1 MNLRLEGSLLPNW
14 NLKSF
19 DNLYASLAES
29 AYRDRPT
36 NFVFDQL
43 NRDQKNR
50 LKKNKSVLLDFST
63 DGKDSEDKVTH
74 GGGTDLPNGGKVYL
88 QPDNKKLLENE
99 ETGYHAYYVTDTETI
114 NANTHQTYFSI
125 RGSDG
130 FGIDFSNILDAN
142 LKEFNSKDWINND
155 AAFALTNA
163 IVPQAQYATKGMKE
177 KIAELEEKAAPDA
190 KMDVTAHSLGTMVS
204 VQGLA
209 GLDDSELNH
218 IGKAVLFDGPDTT
231 LSLIK
236 AGYSL
241 EKLKLLDEKIVY
253 YVNPFDPVSML
264 NRDRPWEQQLGQVN
278 VVVPIKYTSMTDKY
292 SSHDFGAYQI
302 DSYGNILTASESYH
316 PELLVAGQR
325 LAKLNKEKIDKLRT
339 YIPAKTINRIV
350 TMSPEEFNKFASL
363 LQKGSKDFLHNYN
376 DFFDGLSGLGIDG
389 DAIVM
394 IASNLPDLAW
404 LYYDYQ
410 NQYDKIIKD
419 AQKAS
424 LEWDRKNLDLKN
436 PNNLHNRIKS
446 AGSYAERILL
456 RTELLYAA
464 VQLADAEIEQKVSE
478 TEKMITTAEGSVKV
492 SVELS
497 RNTISALGWALSAS
511 ERESLMTDLTFEHLW
526 DSGIAETDK
535 SNLKNYKEKMSGF
548 SKSMIQCAQKLVEV
562 DAEGAAD
569 IFGSLT

>member
-1 MNLRLEGSLLPNW
+1 LPNW

>member
-1 MNLRLEGSLLPNW
+1 MANW

-19 DNLYASLAES
+19 DDIYSSIAES
-29 AYRDRPT
+29 AYKDRP
-36 NFVFDQL
+36 NSFPKLF
-43 NRDQKNR
+43 N
-50 LKKNKSVLLDFST
+50 KNKSTEIDYSKSK
-63 DGKDSEDKVTH
+63 KDNEGQITK

-88 QPDNKKLLENE
+88 QPDSKKLLEDE
-99 ETGYHAYYVTDTETI
+99 ETGYNAYYVTDTETI
-114 NANTHQTYFSI
+114 NANTHQTYFAI

-130 FGIDFSNILDAN
+130 FGIN
-142 LKEFNSKDWINND
+142 LPQIKKGNFKEFNYQDWINND
-155 AAFALTNA
+155 AAFALTDA
-163 IVPQAQYATKGMKE
+163 IVPQAKYATKGMKE
-177 KIAELEEKAAPDA
+177 KITELEEKAAPNA

-209 GLDDSELNH
+209 GLSESELNH
-218 IGKAVLFDGPDTT
+218 VGKAVLFDGPDTT
-231 LSLIK
+231 ASLKK
-236 AGYSL
+236 AGYSD
-241 EKLKLLDEKIVY
+241 EKLKLLDKKIVY

-264 NRDRPWEQQLGQVN
+264 NRDKPWDKQLGQVN
-278 VVVPIKYTSMTDKY
+278 VVVPIKYTSMMDKY

-325 LAKLNKEKIDKLRT
+325 LAKLNRRTIDNLKNYLPEEAIERF
-339 YIPAKTINRIV
+339 V
-350 TMSPEEFNKFASL
+350 TMKPEVFQKLTSL
-363 LQKGSKDFLHNYN
+363 LHEAFKDPLNHKTEIYLILR
-376 DFFDGLSGLGIDG
+376 DGFGIGITDVTK
-389 DAIVM
+389 I
-394 IASNLPDLAW
+394 IANLPSIGSEILVY
-404 LYYDYQ
+404 LQ
-410 NQYDKIIKD
+410 EYDKIIKD

-511 ERESLMTDLTFEHLW
+511 EIESLMTDLTFEHLW

-562 DAEGAAD
+562 DAEGATE

>member
-1 MNLRLEGSLLPNW
+1 MPNW

-278 VVVPIKYTSMTDKY
+278 VVVPIKYTSMMDKY

-325 LAKLNKEKIDKLRT
+325 LAKLNKEKIDKLRK

-478 TEKMITTAEGSVKV
+478 TEKMITTAEGVVKV

-497 RNTISALGWALSAS
+497 RNTISGLGWALSAS

-562 DAEGAAD
+562 DAEGAAE

>member
-1 MNLRLEGSLLPNW
+1 MANW
-14 NLKSF
+14 NLDSF
-19 DNLYASLAES
+19 NNFHSSIAES
-29 AYRDRPT
+29 SYTGRPNSFT
-36 NFVFDQL
+36 KKELEEEAKKKLSDGQSVLFDYSA
-43 NRDQKNR
+43 DV
-50 LKKNKSVLLDFST
+50 KKNDQITK
-63 DGKDSEDKVTH
+63 

-88 QPDNKKLLENE
+88 QPDNKKLLEDE
-99 ETGYHAYYVTDTETI
+99 ETGYNAYYVTDTETI

-163 IVPQAQYATKGMKE
+163 IVPQAQYATKGMKA

-190 KMDVTAHSLGTMVS
+190 KMDVTGHSLGTMVS

-236 AGYSL
+236 AGYSP
-241 EKLKLLDEKIVY
+241 ERLKLLDEKLVY

-325 LAKLNKEKIDKLRT
+325 LAKLNREKIDKLRE
-339 YIPAKTINRIV
+339 YLPAKTINRIV

-363 LQKGSKDFLHNYN
+363 LQKGSKNFLHNYN

-424 LEWDRKNLDLKN
+424 LEWDRQNLDLKN

-478 TEKMITTAEGSVKV
+478 TEKMITTAEGIVKV

-497 RNTISALGWALSAS
+497 RNNISGLGWALSAS
-511 ERESLMTDLTFEHLW
+511 EIESLMTDLTFEHLW

-562 DAEGAAD
+562 DEQGAAD

>member
-1 MNLRLEGSLLPNW
+1 MSKNW
-14 NLKSF
+14 NLNSF
-19 DNLYASLAES
+19 DNIYVNIAES
-29 AYRDRPT
+29 AYTGRPSNFPT
-36 NFVFDQL
+36 NELPLD
-43 NRDQKNR
+43 
-50 LKKNKSVLLDFST
+50 KKKLIESGQSAKIDYSIG
-63 DGKDSEDKVTH
+63 GKDKYNQFTS
-74 GGGTDLPNGGKVYL
+74 GGGTDLPNDGKVYL

-99 ETGYHAYYVTDTETI
+99 ETGYHAYYVTDTDTI

-130 FGIDFSNILDAN
+130 FGIDFSNILDAD

-155 AAFALTNA
+155 AAFALTDA

-236 AGYSL
+236 AGYSP

-325 LAKLNKEKIDKLRT
+325 LAKLNREKIDKLKE
-339 YIPAKTINRIV
+339 YIPEKTINRIV
-350 TMSPEEFNKFASL
+350 TMSPEEFSKFAAL
-363 LQKGSKDFLHNYN
+363 IQKGSKDFSHNYK

-389 DAIVM
+389 EAIVK
-394 IASNLPDLAW
+394 IASNLPALAL

-410 NQYDKIIKD
+410 NQYAKIIKD

-436 PNNLHNRIKS
+436 PNNLHNKIKS

-464 VQLADAEIEQKVSE
+464 VQLADADIEQKVSE
-478 TEKMITTAEGSVKV
+478 TEKMITTAEKNVKA
-492 SVELS
+492 SVESS
-497 RNTISALGWALSAS
+497 RNTVYALGWALSAS

-535 SNLKNYKEKMSGF
+535 SNLKNYKEKISGF

-562 DAEGAAD
+562 DEQGAAD
-569 IFGSLT
+569 IFGSLS

>member
-1 MNLRLEGSLLPNW
+1 MADNNW
-14 NLKSF
+14 NLKTF
-19 DNLYASLAES
+19 DNMHANIAES
-29 AYRDRPT
+29 AYHHRPKNFPTDELNDEQMKKIT
-36 NFVFDQL
+36 NGE
-43 NRDQKNR
+43 
-50 LKKNKSVLLDFST
+50 SVIFDFSLS
-63 DGKDSEDKVTH
+63 GKYKGQTTK

-88 QPDNKKLLENE
+88 QPDSKKLLEDE
-99 ETGYHAYYVTDTETI
+99 ETGYNAYYVTDTETI

-163 IVPQAQYATKGMKE
+163 IVPQAQYATKGMKA

-190 KMDVTAHSLGTMVS
+190 KMDVTGHSLGTMVS

-236 AGYSL
+236 AGYSP
-241 EKLKLLDEKIVY
+241 ERLKLLDEKLVY

-325 LAKLNKEKIDKLRT
+325 LAKLNREKIDKLRE

-363 LQKGSKDFLHNYN
+363 LQKGSKDFWHNHD

-436 PNNLHNRIKS
+436 SNNLHNRIKS
-446 AGSYAERILL
+446 VGSYAERILL

-478 TEKMITTAEGSVKV
+478 TEKMITTAEGIVKV

-497 RNTISALGWALSAS
+497 RNNISGLGWALSAS

-562 DAEGAAD
+562 DEQGAAD

>member
-1 MNLRLEGSLLPNW
+1 MANW
-14 NLKSF
+14 NLDSF
-19 DNLYASLAES
+19 NNFHSSIAES
-29 AYRDRPT
+29 SYTGRPNSFT
-36 NFVFDQL
+36 KKELEEEAKKKLSDGQSVLFDYSA
-43 NRDQKNR
+43 DV
-50 LKKNKSVLLDFST
+50 KKNDQITK
-63 DGKDSEDKVTH
+63 

-88 QPDNKKLLENE
+88 QPDNKKLLEDE
-99 ETGYHAYYVTDTETI
+99 ETGYNAYYVTDTETI

-163 IVPQAQYATKGMKE
+163 IVPQAQYATKGMKA

-190 KMDVTAHSLGTMVS
+190 KMDVTGHSLGTMVS

-236 AGYSL
+236 AGYSP
-241 EKLKLLDEKIVY
+241 ERLKLLDEKLVY
-253 YVNPFDPVSML
+253 YVNPFGPVSML

-325 LAKLNKEKIDKLRT
+325 LAKLNREKIDKLRE
-339 YIPAKTINRIV
+339 YLPAKTINRIV

-363 LQKGSKDFLHNYN
+363 LQKGSKNFLHNYN

-424 LEWDRKNLDLKN
+424 LEWDRQNLDLKN

-478 TEKMITTAEGSVKV
+478 TEKMITTAEGIVKV

-497 RNTISALGWALSAS
+497 RNNISGLGWALSAS
-511 ERESLMTDLTFEHLW
+511 EIESLMTDLTFEHLW

-562 DAEGAAD
+562 DEQGAAD

>member
-1 MNLRLEGSLLPNW
+1 MSNW

-29 AYRDRPT
+29 AYRYRPK
-36 NFVFDQL
+36 NFPYEQL
-43 NRDQKNR
+43 NEFKKNR
-50 LKKNKSVLLDFST
+50 LNSGKSVGFNFST
-63 DGKDSEDKVTH
+63 DGKDSEGQVTH
-74 GGGTDLPNGGKVYL
+74 GGGTDLTNGGKVYL

-99 ETGYHAYYVTDTETI
+99 ETGYNAYYVTDTDTI
-114 NANTHQTYFSI
+114 NENTHQTYFSI

-155 AAFALTNA
+155 AAFALTDA
-163 IVPQAQYATKGMKE
+163 IVPQAQYATKGMKA
-177 KIAELEEKAAPDA
+177 KIAELEDKAAPDA

-204 VQGLA
+204 AQSLA

-236 AGYSL
+236 AGYSP
-241 EKLKLLDEKIVY
+241 ERLKLLDEKLVY

-316 PELLVAGQR
+316 PELLVAGQS
-325 LAKLNKEKIDKLRT
+325 LAKLIRDKIDKLRKLL
-339 YIPAKTINRIV
+339 PEKTINRIL

-363 LQKGSKDFLHNYN
+363 LQKGSKDFPHHYK
-376 DFFDGLSGLGIDG
+376 DFFIGLSGLGID
-389 DAIVM
+389 DEAIAK
-394 IASNLPDLAW
+394 IASNLPILA
-404 LYYDYQ
+404 LNYYDYQ
-410 NQYDKIIKD
+410 IKYYTIIKD
-419 AQKAS
+419 AQIAT

-464 VQLADAEIEQKVSE
+464 VQLADADIEQKVSE
-478 TEKMITTAEGSVKV
+478 TEKMITSAEENVKIE
-492 SVELS
+492 VELS
-497 RNTISALGWALSAS
+497 RNVIFGLGWALSVS
-511 ERESLMTDLTFEHLW
+511 ERESLMTDLTFEQLW

-562 DAEGAAD
+562 DEQGAAD
-569 IFGSLT
+569 IFGSLS

>member
-1 MNLRLEGSLLPNW
+1 MSKNW
-14 NLKSF
+14 NLNSF
-19 DNLYASLAES
+19 DNIYVNIAES
-29 AYRDRPT
+29 AYTGRPSNFPT
-36 NFVFDQL
+36 NELPLD
-43 NRDQKNR
+43 
-50 LKKNKSVLLDFST
+50 KKKLIESGQSAKIDYSI
-63 DGKDSEDKVTH
+63 DGKDKYNQFTS
-74 GGGTDLPNGGKVYL
+74 GGGTDLPNDGKVYL

-99 ETGYHAYYVTDTETI
+99 ETGYHAYYVTDTDTI

-130 FGIDFSNILDAN
+130 FGIDFSNILDAD

-155 AAFALTNA
+155 AAFALTDA

-236 AGYSL
+236 AGYSP

-325 LAKLNKEKIDKLRT
+325 LAKLNREKIDKLKE
-339 YIPAKTINRIV
+339 YIPEKTINRIV
-350 TMSPEEFNKFASL
+350 TMSPEEFSKFASL
-363 LQKGSKDFLHNYN
+363 IQKGSIDFSHNYK

-389 DAIVM
+389 EAIVK
-394 IASNLPDLAW
+394 IASNLPALAL

-410 NQYDKIIKD
+410 NQYAKIIKD

-436 PNNLHNRIKS
+436 PNNLHNKIKS

-464 VQLADAEIEQKVSE
+464 VQLADADIEQKVSE
-478 TEKMITTAEGSVKV
+478 TEKMITTAEKNVKA
-492 SVELS
+492 SVESS
-497 RNTISALGWALSAS
+497 RNTVYALGWALSAS

-535 SNLKNYKEKMSGF
+535 SNLKNYKEKISGF

-562 DAEGAAD
+562 DEQGAAD
-569 IFGSLT
+569 IFGSLS

>member
-1 MNLRLEGSLLPNW
+1 MSKNW
-14 NLKSF
+14 NLNSF
-19 DNLYASLAES
+19 DNIYVNIAES
-29 AYRDRPT
+29 AYTGRPSNFPT
-36 NFVFDQL
+36 NELPLD
-43 NRDQKNR
+43 
-50 LKKNKSVLLDFST
+50 KKKLIESGQSAKIDYSI
-63 DGKDSEDKVTH
+63 DGKDKYNQFTG

-99 ETGYHAYYVTDTETI
+99 ETGYNAYYVTDTDTI
-114 NANTHQTYFSI
+114 NENTHQTYFSI

-155 AAFALTNA
+155 AAFALTDA
-163 IVPQAQYATKGMKE
+163 IVPQAQYATKGMKA
-177 KIAELEEKAAPDA
+177 KIAELEDKAAPDA

-204 VQGLA
+204 AQSLA

-325 LAKLNKEKIDKLRT
+325 LAKLNREKIDKLRE
-339 YIPAKTINRIV
+339 YIP
-350 TMSPEEFNKFASL
+350 
-363 LQKGSKDFLHNYN
+363 
-376 DFFDGLSGLGIDG
+376 
-389 DAIVM
+389 
-394 IASNLPDLAW
+394 
-404 LYYDYQ
+404 
-410 NQYDKIIKD
+410 
-419 AQKAS
+419 
-424 LEWDRKNLDLKN
+424 RKNN
-436 PNNLHNRIKS
+436 QPNRND
-446 AGSYAERILL
+446 E
-456 RTELLYAA
+456 
-464 VQLADAEIEQKVSE
+464 
-478 TEKMITTAEGSVKV
+478 
-492 SVELS
+492 S
-497 RNTISALGWALSAS
+497 R
-511 ERESLMTDLTFEHLW
+511 
-526 DSGIAETDK
+526 GI
-535 SNLKNYKEKMSGF
+535 
-548 SKSMIQCAQKLVEV
+548 
-562 DAEGAAD
+562 
-569 IFGSLT
+569 

>member
-1 MNLRLEGSLLPNW
+1 MANW

-19 DNLYASLAES
+19 DDIYSSIAES
-29 AYRDRPT
+29 AYKDRP
-36 NFVFDQL
+36 NSFPKLF
-43 NRDQKNR
+43 N
-50 LKKNKSVLLDFST
+50 KNKSTEIDYSKSK
-63 DGKDSEDKVTH
+63 KDNEGQITK

-88 QPDNKKLLENE
+88 QPDSKKLLEDE
-99 ETGYHAYYVTDTETI
+99 ETGYNAYYVTDTETI
-114 NANTHQTYFSI
+114 NANTHQTYFAI

-130 FGIDFSNILDAN
+130 FGIN
-142 LKEFNSKDWINND
+142 LPQIKKGNFKEFNYQDWINND
-155 AAFALTNA
+155 AAFALTDA
-163 IVPQAQYATKGMKE
+163 IVPQAKYTTKGMKE
-177 KIAELEEKAAPDA
+177 KITELEEKAAPNA

-209 GLDDSELNH
+209 GLSESELNH
-218 IGKAVLFDGPDTT
+218 VGKAVLFDGPDTT
-231 LSLIK
+231 ASLKK
-236 AGYSL
+236 AGYSD
-241 EKLKLLDEKIVY
+241 EKLKLLDKKIVY

-264 NRDRPWEQQLGQVN
+264 NRDKPWDKQLGQVN
-278 VVVPIKYTSMTDKY
+278 VVVPIKYTSMMDKY

-325 LAKLNKEKIDKLRT
+325 LAKLNRRTIDNLKNYLPEEAIERF
-339 YIPAKTINRIV
+339 V
-350 TMSPEEFNKFASL
+350 TMKPEVFQKLTSL
-363 LQKGSKDFLHNYN
+363 LHEAFKDPLNHKTEIYLILR
-376 DFFDGLSGLGIDG
+376 DGFGIGITDVTK
-389 DAIVM
+389 I
-394 IASNLPDLAW
+394 IANLPSIGSEILVY
-404 LYYDYQ
+404 LQ
-410 NQYDKIIKD
+410 EYDKIIKD

-511 ERESLMTDLTFEHLW
+511 EIESLMTDLTFEHLW

-562 DAEGAAD
+562 DAEGATE

>member
-1 MNLRLEGSLLPNW
+1 MIILSKNW
-14 NLKSF
+14 NLNSF
-19 DNLYASLAES
+19 DNIYVNIAES
-29 AYRDRPT
+29 AYTGRPSNFPT
-36 NFVFDQL
+36 NELPLD
-43 NRDQKNR
+43 
-50 LKKNKSVLLDFST
+50 KKKLIESGQSAKIDYSI
-63 DGKDSEDKVTH
+63 DGKDKYNQFTS

-99 ETGYHAYYVTDTETI
+99 ETGYHAYYVTVTETI
-114 NANTHQTYFSI
+114 NANTHHTYFSI

-155 AAFALTNA
+155 AAFALTDA
-163 IVPQAQYATKGMKE
+163 IVPQAQYATKGMKA
-177 KIAELEEKAAPDA
+177 KIAELEEKAASDA

-209 GLDDSELNH
+209 GLDESELNH
-218 IGKAVLFDGPDTT
+218 IGKAVLFDGPDAT

-236 AGYSL
+236 AGYSP

-325 LAKLNKEKIDKLRT
+325 LAKLNREKIDKLKE
-339 YIPAKTINRIV
+339 YIPRKTINRIV
-350 TMSPEEFNKFASL
+350 TMSPEEFSKFASL
-363 LQKGSKDFLHNYN
+363 IQKGSKDFWHNYD

-511 ERESLMTDLTFEHLW
+511 EIESLMTDLTFEHLW

-562 DAEGAAD
+562 DEQGATE

>member
-1 MNLRLEGSLLPNW
+1 MVLALEEKYLSNW
-14 NLKSF
+14 NL
-19 DNLYASLAES
+19 DNFNNIHADLAQA
-29 AYRDRPT
+29 AYTGRPIK
-36 NFVFDQL
+36 FPYKYLRKDQL
-43 NRDQKNR
+43 DL
-50 LKKNKSVLLDFST
+50 LKSGRAVKFDFSEDNID
-63 DGKDSEDKVTH
+63 DGQITK

-88 QPDNKKLLENE
+88 QPDSKKLLEDE
-99 ETGYHAYYVTDTETI
+99 ETGYNAYYVTDTETI

-130 FGIDFSNILDAN
+130 FGIDFSKILDEN

-155 AAFALTNA
+155 AAFALTDA
-163 IVPQAQYATKGMKE
+163 IVPQAQYATKGMKA

-236 AGYSL
+236 AGYSP

-264 NRDRPWEQQLGQVN
+264 NRDRPWDQQLGQVN

-325 LAKLNKEKIDKLRT
+325 LAKLNREKIDKLKE
-339 YIPAKTINRIV
+339 YIPEKTINRIV
-350 TMSPEEFNKFASL
+350 TMSPEEFSKFASL
-363 LQKGSKDFLHNYN
+363 IQKGSKDFSHNAK
-376 DFFDGLSGLGIDG
+376 DFFAGLSGLGIDG
-389 DAIVM
+389 EAIVK
-394 IASNLPDLAW
+394 IASNLPALAL

-410 NQYDKIIKD
+410 NQYAKIIKD

-436 PNNLHNRIKS
+436 PNNLHNKIKS

-464 VQLADAEIEQKVSE
+464 VQLADADIEQKVSE
-478 TEKMITTAEGSVKV
+478 TEKMITTAEKNVKA
-492 SVELS
+492 SVESS
-497 RNTISALGWALSAS
+497 RNTVYALGWALSAS

-562 DAEGAAD
+562 DEQGAAD
-569 IFGSLT
+569 IFGSLS

>member
-1 MNLRLEGSLLPNW
+1 MANW

-19 DNLYASLAES
+19 DDIYSSIAES
-29 AYRDRPT
+29 AYKDRP
-36 NFVFDQL
+36 NSFPKLF
-43 NRDQKNR
+43 N
-50 LKKNKSVLLDFST
+50 KNKSTEIDYSKSK
-63 DGKDSEDKVTH
+63 KDNEGQITK

-88 QPDNKKLLENE
+88 QPDSKKLLEDE
-99 ETGYHAYYVTDTETI
+99 ETGYNAYYVTDTETI
-114 NANTHQTYFSI
+114 NANTHQTYFAI

-130 FGIDFSNILDAN
+130 FGIN
-142 LKEFNSKDWINND
+142 LPQIKKGNFKEFNYQDWINND
-155 AAFALTNA
+155 AAFALTDA
-163 IVPQAQYATKGMKE
+163 IVPQAKYATKGMKE
-177 KIAELEEKAAPDA
+177 KITELEEKAAPNA

-209 GLDDSELNH
+209 GLSESELNH
-218 IGKAVLFDGPDTT
+218 VGKAVLFDGPDTT
-231 LSLIK
+231 ASLKK
-236 AGYSL
+236 AGYSD
-241 EKLKLLDEKIVY
+241 EKLKLLDKKIVY

-264 NRDRPWEQQLGQVN
+264 NRDKPWDKQLGQVN
-278 VVVPIKYTSMTDKY
+278 VVVPIKYTSMMDKY

-325 LAKLNKEKIDKLRT
+325 LAKLNRRTIDNLKNYLPEEAIERF
-339 YIPAKTINRIV
+339 V
-350 TMSPEEFNKFASL
+350 TMKPEVFQKLTSL
-363 LQKGSKDFLHNYN
+363 LHEAFKDTLNHKTEIYLILR
-376 DFFDGLSGLGIDG
+376 DGFGIGITDVTK
-389 DAIVM
+389 I
-394 IASNLPDLAW
+394 IANLPSIGSEILVY
-404 LYYDYQ
+404 LQ
-410 NQYDKIIKD
+410 EYDKIIKD

-511 ERESLMTDLTFEHLW
+511 EIESLMTDLTFEHLW

-562 DAEGAAD
+562 DAEGATE

>member
-1 MNLRLEGSLLPNW
+1 M
-14 NLKSF
+14 
-19 DNLYASLAES
+19 
-29 AYRDRPT
+29 
-36 NFVFDQL
+36 
-43 NRDQKNR
+43 
-50 LKKNKSVLLDFST
+50 
-63 DGKDSEDKVTH
+63 
-74 GGGTDLPNGGKVYL
+74 
-88 QPDNKKLLENE
+88 
-99 ETGYHAYYVTDTETI
+99 
-114 NANTHQTYFSI
+114 HQTYFSI

-325 LAKLNKEKIDKLRT
+325 LAKLNKEKIDILRT

>member
-1 MNLRLEGSLLPNW
+1 MADNNW
-14 NLKSF
+14 NLKTF
-19 DNLYASLAES
+19 DNMHANIAES
-29 AYRDRPT
+29 AYHHRPKNFPTDELNDEQMKKLT
-36 NFVFDQL
+36 NGE
-43 NRDQKNR
+43 
-50 LKKNKSVLLDFST
+50 SVIFDFSLS
-63 DGKDSEDKVTH
+63 GKYKGQTTK

-88 QPDNKKLLENE
+88 QPDSKKLLEDE
-99 ETGYHAYYVTDTETI
+99 ETGYNAYYVTDTETI

-130 FGIDFSNILDAN
+130 FGIDFSNILDED

-155 AAFALTNA
+155 AAFALTDA

-236 AGYSL
+236 AGYSP
-241 EKLKLLDEKIVY
+241 EKLKILDEKIVY

-264 NRDRPWEQQLGQVN
+264 NRDRPWDQQLGQVN

-325 LAKLNKEKIDKLRT
+325 LAKLNREKIDKLKE
-339 YIPAKTINRIV
+339 YIPRKTINRIV
-350 TMSPEEFNKFASL
+350 TMSPEEFSKFASL
-363 LQKGSKDFLHNYN
+363 IQKGSKDFWHNYD

-464 VQLADAEIEQKVSE
+464 VQLADADIEQKVSE
-478 TEKMITTAEGSVKV
+478 TEKMITTAEENVKA

-497 RNTISALGWALSAS
+497 RNVIFGLGWALSTS

-562 DAEGAAD
+562 DEQGAAD
-569 IFGSLT
+569 IFGSLS

>member
-1 MNLRLEGSLLPNW
+1 MVLALEEKYLSNW
-14 NLKSF
+14 NL
-19 DNLYASLAES
+19 DNFNNIHADLAQA
-29 AYRDRPT
+29 AYTGRPIK
-36 NFVFDQL
+36 FPYKYLRKDQL
-43 NRDQKNR
+43 DL
-50 LKKNKSVLLDFST
+50 LKSGRAVKFDFSEDNID
-63 DGKDSEDKVTH
+63 DGQITK

-88 QPDNKKLLENE
+88 QPDSKKLLEDE
-99 ETGYHAYYVTDTETI
+99 ETGYNAYYVTDTETI

-130 FGIDFSNILDAN
+130 FGIDFSKILDEN

-155 AAFALTNA
+155 AAFALTDA
-163 IVPQAQYATKGMKE
+163 IVPQAQYATKGMKA

-236 AGYSL
+236 AGYSP

-325 LAKLNKEKIDKLRT
+325 LAKLNREKIDKLKE
-339 YIPAKTINRIV
+339 YIPEKTINRIV
-350 TMSPEEFNKFASL
+350 TMSPEEFSKFASL
-363 LQKGSKDFLHNYN
+363 IQKGSKDFSHNAK
-376 DFFDGLSGLGIDG
+376 DFFAGLSGLGIDG
-389 DAIVM
+389 EAIVK
-394 IASNLPDLAW
+394 IASNLPALAL

-410 NQYDKIIKD
+410 NQYAKIIKD

-436 PNNLHNRIKS
+436 PNNLHNKIKS

-464 VQLADAEIEQKVSE
+464 VQLADADIEQKVSE
-478 TEKMITTAEGSVKV
+478 TEKMITTAEKNVKA
-492 SVELS
+492 SVESS
-497 RNTISALGWALSAS
+497 RNTVYALGWALSAS
-511 ERESLMTDLTFEHLW
+511 ERESLMIDLTFEHLW

-562 DAEGAAD
+562 DEQGAAD
-569 IFGSLT
+569 IFGSLS

>member
-1 MNLRLEGSLLPNW
+1 MSKNW
-14 NLKSF
+14 NLNSF
-19 DNLYASLAES
+19 DNIYVNIAES
-29 AYRDRPT
+29 AYTGRPSNFPT
-36 NFVFDQL
+36 NELPLD
-43 NRDQKNR
+43 
-50 LKKNKSVLLDFST
+50 KKKLIESGQSAKIDYSI
-63 DGKDSEDKVTH
+63 DGKDKYNQFTS
-74 GGGTDLPNGGKVYL
+74 GGGTDLPNDGKVYL

-99 ETGYHAYYVTDTETI
+99 ETGYHAYYVTDTDTI

-130 FGIDFSNILDAN
+130 FGIDFSNILDAD

-155 AAFALTNA
+155 AAFALTDA

-190 KMDVTAHSLGTMVS
+190 KIDVTAHSLGTMVS

-236 AGYSL
+236 AGYSP

-325 LAKLNKEKIDKLRT
+325 LAKLNREKIDKLKE
-339 YIPAKTINRIV
+339 YIPEKTINRIV
-350 TMSPEEFNKFASL
+350 TMSPEEFSKFASL
-363 LQKGSKDFLHNYN
+363 IQKGSKDFSHNYK

-389 DAIVM
+389 EAIVK
-394 IASNLPDLAW
+394 IASNLPALAL

-410 NQYDKIIKD
+410 NQYAKIIKD

-436 PNNLHNRIKS
+436 PNNLHNKIKS

-464 VQLADAEIEQKVSE
+464 VQLADADIEQKVSE
-478 TEKMITTAEGSVKV
+478 TEKMNTTAEKNVKA
-492 SVELS
+492 SVESS
-497 RNTISALGWALSAS
+497 RNTVYALGWALSAS

-562 DAEGAAD
+562 DEQGAAD
-569 IFGSLT
+569 IFGSLS

>member
-1 MNLRLEGSLLPNW
+1 MPNW

-511 ERESLMTDLTFEHLW
+511 EIESLMTDLTFEHLW

-562 DAEGAAD
+562 DAEGATE

>member
-1 MNLRLEGSLLPNW
+1 MANW
-14 NLKSF
+14 NLDSF
-19 DNLYASLAES
+19 NNFHSSIAES
-29 AYRDRPT
+29 SYTGRP
-36 NFVFDQL
+36 NSFAKKELEEEAKKKLSDGQSVLFDYSA
-43 NRDQKNR
+43 DV
-50 LKKNKSVLLDFST
+50 KKNDQITK
-63 DGKDSEDKVTH
+63 

-99 ETGYHAYYVTDTETI
+99 ETGYNAYYVTDTDTI
-114 NANTHQTYFSI
+114 NDNTHQTYFSI

-163 IVPQAQYATKGMKE
+163 IVPQAQYATKGMKA
-177 KIAELEEKAAPDA
+177 KIAELEDKAAPDA
-190 KMDVTAHSLGTMVS
+190 KMDVTGHSLGTMVS

-236 AGYSL
+236 AGYSP
-241 EKLKLLDEKIVY
+241 ERLKLLDEKLVY

-325 LAKLNKEKIDKLRT
+325 LAKLNREKIDKLRE
-339 YIPAKTINRIV
+339 YIPRKTINRIV
-350 TMSPEEFNKFASL
+350 TMSPEEFSKFASL
-363 LQKGSKDFLHNYN
+363 IQKGSKDFWHNHD
-376 DFFDGLSGLGIDG
+376 DFFDGLSGLGIDS
-389 DAIVM
+389 DAIVI

-436 PNNLHNRIKS
+436 PNNLHNKIKS
-446 AGSYAERILL
+446 VGSYAERILL

-464 VQLADAEIEQKVSE
+464 VQLADADIEQKVSE
-478 TEKMITTAEGSVKV
+478 TEKMITTAEKNVKA
-492 SVELS
+492 SVESS
-497 RNTISALGWALSAS
+497 RNTVYALGWALSAS

-535 SNLKNYKEKMSGF
+535 SNLKNYKEKMSGL

-562 DAEGAAD
+562 DEQGAAD
-569 IFGSLT
+569 IFGSLP

>member
-1 MNLRLEGSLLPNW
+1 MADNNW
-14 NLKSF
+14 NLKTF
-19 DNLYASLAES
+19 DNMHANIAES
-29 AYRDRPT
+29 AYHHRPKNFPTDELNDEQMKKIT
-36 NFVFDQL
+36 NGE
-43 NRDQKNR
+43 
-50 LKKNKSVLLDFST
+50 SVIFDFSLS
-63 DGKDSEDKVTH
+63 GKYKGQTTK

-88 QPDNKKLLENE
+88 QPDSKKLLEDE
-99 ETGYHAYYVTDTETI
+99 ETGYNAYYVTDTETI

-163 IVPQAQYATKGMKE
+163 IVPQAQYATKGMKA

-190 KMDVTAHSLGTMVS
+190 KMDVTGHSLGTMVS

-236 AGYSL
+236 AGYSP
-241 EKLKLLDEKIVY
+241 ERLKLLDEKLVY

-325 LAKLNKEKIDKLRT
+325 LAKLNREKIDKLRE

-363 LQKGSKDFLHNYN
+363 LQKGSKDFWHNHD

-446 AGSYAERILL
+446 VGSYAERILL

-478 TEKMITTAEGSVKV
+478 TEKMITTAEGIVKV

-497 RNTISALGWALSAS
+497 RNNISGLGWALSAS

-562 DAEGAAD
+562 DEQGAAD

>member
-1 MNLRLEGSLLPNW
+1 MSNW
-14 NLKSF
+14 NLNGF

-29 AYRDRPT
+29 AYRDRP
-36 NFVFDQL
+36 NRFPYEQL
-43 NRDQKNR
+43 SELKKNR
-50 LKKNKSVLLDFST
+50 LNSGKSVGFNFSI
-63 DGKDSEDKVTH
+63 DAKDKNGQVTH

-88 QPDNKKLLENE
+88 QPDKKKLLEDE
-99 ETGYHAYYVTDTETI
+99 ETGYHAYYVTDTDTI

-130 FGIDFSNILDAN
+130 FGIN
-142 LKEFNSKDWINND
+142 LPQIKKGNFKEFNFQDWINND
-155 AAFALTNA
+155 AAFALTDA

-209 GLDDSELNH
+209 GLSESELNH
-218 IGKAVLFDGPDTT
+218 VGKAVLFDGPDTT
-231 LSLIK
+231 ASLKK
-236 AGYSL
+236 AGYSD
-241 EKLKLLDEKIVY
+241 EKLKLLDKKIVY

-264 NRDRPWEQQLGQVN
+264 NRDKPWDQQLGQVN
-278 VVVPIKYTSMTDKY
+278 VVVPIKYTSMMDKY

-325 LAKLNKEKIDKLRT
+325 LAKLNREKIDKLRE

-363 LQKGSKDFLHNYN
+363 LQKGSKDFWHNHD

-389 DAIVM
+389 EAIVM
-394 IASNLPDLAW
+394 IASNLKDLAW

-446 AGSYAERILL
+446 AGSYSERILL

-478 TEKMITTAEGSVKV
+478 TEKMITTAEGFVKE

-497 RNTISALGWALSAS
+497 RNTISGLGWALSAS

-562 DAEGAAD
+562 DEQGAAD
-569 IFGSLT
+569 ILGSLT

>member
-1 MNLRLEGSLLPNW
+1 MANW
-14 NLKSF
+14 NLDSF
-19 DNLYASLAES
+19 NNFHSSIAES
-29 AYRDRPT
+29 SYTGRPNSFT
-36 NFVFDQL
+36 KKELEEEAKKKLSDGQSVLFDYSA
-43 NRDQKNR
+43 DV
-50 LKKNKSVLLDFST
+50 KKNDQITK
-63 DGKDSEDKVTH
+63 

-88 QPDNKKLLENE
+88 QPDNKKLLEDE
-99 ETGYHAYYVTDTETI
+99 ETGYNAYYVTDTETI

-163 IVPQAQYATKGMKE
+163 IVPQAQYATKGMKA

-190 KMDVTAHSLGTMVS
+190 KMDVTGHSLGTMVS

-236 AGYSL
+236 AGYSP
-241 EKLKLLDEKIVY
+241 ERLKLLDEKLVY

-325 LAKLNKEKIDKLRT
+325 LAKLNREKIDKLRE

-376 DFFDGLSGLGIDG
+376 DFFDGLSGLGIDD

-478 TEKMITTAEGSVKV
+478 TEKMITTAEGIVKV

-497 RNTISALGWALSAS
+497 RNNISGLGWALSAS
-511 ERESLMTDLTFEHLW
+511 EIESLMTDLTFEHLW

>member
-1 MNLRLEGSLLPNW
+1 MANW
-14 NLKSF
+14 NLDSF
-19 DNLYASLAES
+19 NNFHSSIAES
-29 AYRDRPT
+29 SYTGRP
-36 NFVFDQL
+36 NSFAKKELEEEAKKKLSDGQSVLFDYSA
-43 NRDQKNR
+43 DV
-50 LKKNKSVLLDFST
+50 KKNDQITK
-63 DGKDSEDKVTH
+63 

-88 QPDNKKLLENE
+88 QPDSKKLLEDE
-99 ETGYHAYYVTDTETI
+99 ETGYNAYYVTDTETI

-236 AGYSL
+236 AGYSP

-278 VVVPIKYTSMTDKY
+278 VVVPIKYTSMMDKY

-363 LQKGSKDFLHNYN
+363 LQKGSKDFWHNYD

-446 AGSYAERILL
+446 SGSYAERILL

-478 TEKMITTAEGSVKV
+478 TEKMLTTAEGIVKI
-492 SVELS
+492 SVESS

-511 ERESLMTDLTFEHLW
+511 EIESLMTDLTFEHLW
-526 DSGIAETDK
+526 DSGIAETDR

-562 DAEGAAD
+562 DAQGAAD

>member
-1 MNLRLEGSLLPNW
+1 MIILSKNW
-14 NLKSF
+14 NLNSF
-19 DNLYASLAES
+19 DNIYVNIAES
-29 AYRDRPT
+29 AYTGRPSNFPT
-36 NFVFDQL
+36 NELPLD
-43 NRDQKNR
+43 
-50 LKKNKSVLLDFST
+50 KKKLIESGQSAKIDYSI
-63 DGKDSEDKVTH
+63 DGKDKYNQFTS
-74 GGGTDLPNGGKVYL
+74 GGGTDLPNDGKVYL

-99 ETGYHAYYVTDTETI
+99 ETGYHAYYVTDTDTI

-130 FGIDFSNILDAN
+130 FGIDFSNILDAD

-155 AAFALTNA
+155 AAFALTDA

-190 KMDVTAHSLGTMVS
+190 KIDVTAHSLGTMVS

-236 AGYSL
+236 AGYSP

-325 LAKLNKEKIDKLRT
+325 LAKLNREKIDKLKE
-339 YIPAKTINRIV
+339 YIPEKTINRIV
-350 TMSPEEFNKFASL
+350 TMSPEEFSKFASL
-363 LQKGSKDFLHNYN
+363 IQKGSKDFSHNYK

-389 DAIVM
+389 EAIVK
-394 IASNLPDLAW
+394 IASNLPALAL

-410 NQYDKIIKD
+410 NQYAKIIKD

-436 PNNLHNRIKS
+436 PNNLHNKIKS

-464 VQLADAEIEQKVSE
+464 VQLADADIEQKVSE
-478 TEKMITTAEGSVKV
+478 TEKMITTAEKNVKA
-492 SVELS
+492 SVESS
-497 RNTISALGWALSAS
+497 RNTVYALGWALSAS

-535 SNLKNYKEKMSGF
+535 SNLNNYKEKMSGF

-562 DAEGAAD
+562 DEQGAAD
-569 IFGSLT
+569 IFGSLS

>member
-1 MNLRLEGSLLPNW
+1 MVLALEEKYLSNW
-14 NLKSF
+14 NL
-19 DNLYASLAES
+19 DNFNNIHADLAQA
-29 AYRDRPT
+29 AYTGRPIK
-36 NFVFDQL
+36 FPYKYLRKDQL
-43 NRDQKNR
+43 DL
-50 LKKNKSVLLDFST
+50 LKSGRAVKFDFSEDNID
-63 DGKDSEDKVTH
+63 DGQITK

-88 QPDNKKLLENE
+88 QPDSKKLLEDE
-99 ETGYHAYYVTDTETI
+99 ETGYNAYYVTDTETI

-130 FGIDFSNILDAN
+130 FGIDFSKILNEN

-155 AAFALTNA
+155 AAFALTDA
-163 IVPQAQYATKGMKE
+163 IVPQAQYATKGMKA

-236 AGYSL
+236 AGYSP

-264 NRDRPWEQQLGQVN
+264 NRDRPWDQQLGQVN

-325 LAKLNKEKIDKLRT
+325 LAKLNREKIDKLKE
-339 YIPAKTINRIV
+339 YIPEKTINRIV
-350 TMSPEEFNKFASL
+350 TMSPEEFSKFASL
-363 LQKGSKDFLHNYN
+363 IQKGSKDFSHNAK
-376 DFFDGLSGLGIDG
+376 DFFAGLSGLGIDG
-389 DAIVM
+389 EAIVK
-394 IASNLPDLAW
+394 IASNLPALAL

-410 NQYDKIIKD
+410 NQYAKIIKD

-436 PNNLHNRIKS
+436 PNNLHNKIKS

-464 VQLADAEIEQKVSE
+464 VQLADADIEQKVSE
-478 TEKMITTAEGSVKV
+478 TEKMITTAEKNVKA
-492 SVELS
+492 SVESS
-497 RNTISALGWALSAS
+497 RNTVYALGWALSAS

-562 DAEGAAD
+562 DEQGAAD
-569 IFGSLT
+569 IFGSLS

>member
-1 MNLRLEGSLLPNW
+1 MANW

-19 DNLYASLAES
+19 DDIYSSIAES
-29 AYRDRPT
+29 AYKDRP
-36 NFVFDQL
+36 NSFPKLF
-43 NRDQKNR
+43 N
-50 LKKNKSVLLDFST
+50 KNKSTEIDYSKSK
-63 DGKDSEDKVTH
+63 KDNEGQITK

-88 QPDNKKLLENE
+88 QPDSKKLLEDE
-99 ETGYHAYYVTDTETI
+99 ETGYNAYYVTDTETI
-114 NANTHQTYFSI
+114 NANTHQTYFAI

-130 FGIDFSNILDAN
+130 FGIN
-142 LKEFNSKDWINND
+142 LPQIKKGNFKEFNYQDWINND
-155 AAFALTNA
+155 AAFALTDA
-163 IVPQAQYATKGMKE
+163 IVPQAKYATKGMKE
-177 KIAELEEKAAPDA
+177 KITELEEKAAPNA

-209 GLDDSELNH
+209 GLSESELNH
-218 IGKAVLFDGPDTT
+218 VGKAVLFDGPDTT
-231 LSLIK
+231 ASLKK
-236 AGYSL
+236 AGYSD
-241 EKLKLLDEKIVY
+241 EKLKLLDKKIVY

-264 NRDRPWEQQLGQVN
+264 NRDKPWDKQLGQVN
-278 VVVPIKYTSMTDKY
+278 VVVPIKYTSMMDKY

-325 LAKLNKEKIDKLRT
+325 LAKLNRRTIDNLKNYLPEEAIERF
-339 YIPAKTINRIV
+339 V
-350 TMSPEEFNKFASL
+350 TMKPEVFQKLTSL
-363 LQKGSKDFLHNYN
+363 LHEAFKDTLNHKTEIYLILR
-376 DFFDGLSGLGIDG
+376 DGFGIGITDVTK
-389 DAIVM
+389 I
-394 IASNLPDLAW
+394 IANLPSIGSEILVY
-404 LYYDYQ
+404 LQ
-410 NQYDKIIKD
+410 EYDKIIKD

-478 TEKMITTAEGSVKV
+478 TEKMITTVEGSVKV

-511 ERESLMTDLTFEHLW
+511 EIESLMTDLTFEHLW

-562 DAEGAAD
+562 DAEGATE

>member
-1 MNLRLEGSLLPNW
+1 MANW
-14 NLKSF
+14 NLDSF
-19 DNLYASLAES
+19 NNFHSSIAES
-29 AYRDRPT
+29 SYTGRP
-36 NFVFDQL
+36 NSFAKKELEEEAKKKLSDGQSVLFDYSA
-43 NRDQKNR
+43 DV
-50 LKKNKSVLLDFST
+50 KKNDQITK
-63 DGKDSEDKVTH
+63 

-99 ETGYHAYYVTDTETI
+99 ETGYNAYYVTDTDTI
-114 NANTHQTYFSI
+114 NDNTHQTYFSI

-163 IVPQAQYATKGMKE
+163 IVPQAQYATKGMKA
-177 KIAELEEKAAPDA
+177 KIAELEDKAAPDA
-190 KMDVTAHSLGTMVS
+190 KMDVTGHSLGTMVS

-236 AGYSL
+236 AGYSP
-241 EKLKLLDEKIVY
+241 ERLKLLDEKLVY

-325 LAKLNKEKIDKLRT
+325 LAKLNREKIDKLRE
-339 YIPAKTINRIV
+339 YIPRKTINRIV
-350 TMSPEEFNKFASL
+350 TMSPEEFSKFASL
-363 LQKGSKDFLHNYN
+363 IQKGSKDFWHNHD
-376 DFFDGLSGLGIDG
+376 DFFDGLSGLGIDS
-389 DAIVM
+389 DAIVI

-410 NQYDKIIKD
+410 NQYDKIIKM
-419 AQKAS
+419 
-424 LEWDRKNLDLKN
+424 LRK
-436 PNNLHNRIKS
+436 
-446 AGSYAERILL
+446 LL
-456 RTELLYAA
+456 
-464 VQLADAEIEQKVSE
+464 
-478 TEKMITTAEGSVKV
+478 
-492 SVELS
+492 
-497 RNTISALGWALSAS
+497 
-511 ERESLMTDLTFEHLW
+511 
-526 DSGIAETDK
+526 
-535 SNLKNYKEKMSGF
+535 
-548 SKSMIQCAQKLVEV
+548 
-562 DAEGAAD
+562 
-569 IFGSLT
+569 

>member
-1 MNLRLEGSLLPNW
+1 MSKNW
-14 NLKSF
+14 NLNSF
-19 DNLYASLAES
+19 DNIYVNIAES
-29 AYRDRPT
+29 AYTGRPSNFPT
-36 NFVFDQL
+36 NELPLD
-43 NRDQKNR
+43 
-50 LKKNKSVLLDFST
+50 KKKLIESRQSAKIDYSI
-63 DGKDSEDKVTH
+63 DGKDKYNQFTS
-74 GGGTDLPNGGKVYL
+74 GGGTDLPNDGKVYL

-99 ETGYHAYYVTDTETI
+99 ETGYHAYYVTDTDTI

-130 FGIDFSNILDAN
+130 FGIDFSNILDAD

-155 AAFALTNA
+155 AAFALTDA

-190 KMDVTAHSLGTMVS
+190 KIDVTAHSLGTMVS

-236 AGYSL
+236 AGYSP

-325 LAKLNKEKIDKLRT
+325 LAKLNREKIDKLKE
-339 YIPAKTINRIV
+339 YIPEKTINRIV
-350 TMSPEEFNKFASL
+350 TMSPEEFSKFASL
-363 LQKGSKDFLHNYN
+363 IQKGSKDFSHNYK

-389 DAIVM
+389 EAIVK
-394 IASNLPDLAW
+394 IASNLPALAL

-410 NQYDKIIKD
+410 NQYAKIIKD

-436 PNNLHNRIKS
+436 PNNLHNKIKS

-464 VQLADAEIEQKVSE
+464 VQLADADIEQKVSE
-478 TEKMITTAEGSVKV
+478 TEKMITTAEKNVKA
-492 SVELS
+492 SVESS
-497 RNTISALGWALSAS
+497 RNTVYALGWALSAS

-562 DAEGAAD
+562 DEQGAAD
-569 IFGSLT
+569 IFGSLS

>member
-1 MNLRLEGSLLPNW
+1 MIILSKNW
-14 NLKSF
+14 NLNSF
-19 DNLYASLAES
+19 DNIYVNIAES
-29 AYRDRPT
+29 AYTGRPSNFPT
-36 NFVFDQL
+36 NELPLD
-43 NRDQKNR
+43 
-50 LKKNKSVLLDFST
+50 KKKLIESGQSAKIDYSI
-63 DGKDSEDKVTH
+63 DGKDKYNQFTS
-74 GGGTDLPNGGKVYL
+74 GGGTDLPNDGKVYL

-99 ETGYHAYYVTDTETI
+99 ETGYHAYYVTDTDTI

-130 FGIDFSNILDAN
+130 FGIDFSNILDAD

-155 AAFALTNA
+155 AAFALTDA

-190 KMDVTAHSLGTMVS
+190 KIDVTAHSLGTMVS

-236 AGYSL
+236 AGYSP

-325 LAKLNKEKIDKLRT
+325 LAKLNREKIDKLKE
-339 YIPAKTINRIV
+339 YIPEKTINRIV
-350 TMSPEEFNKFASL
+350 TMSPEEFSKFASL
-363 LQKGSKDFLHNYN
+363 IQKGSKDFSHNYK

-389 DAIVM
+389 EAIVK
-394 IASNLPDLAW
+394 IASNLPALAL

-410 NQYDKIIKD
+410 NQYAKIIKD

-436 PNNLHNRIKS
+436 PNNLHNKIKS

-464 VQLADAEIEQKVSE
+464 VQLADADIEQKVSE
-478 TEKMITTAEGSVKV
+478 TEKMITTAEKNVKA
-492 SVELS
+492 SVESS
-497 RNTISALGWALSAS
+497 RNTVYALGWALSAS

-562 DAEGAAD
+562 DEQGAAD
-569 IFGSLT
+569 IFGSLS

>member
-1 MNLRLEGSLLPNW
+1 MANW
-14 NLKSF
+14 NLDSF
-19 DNLYASLAES
+19 NNFHSSIAES
-29 AYRDRPT
+29 SYTGRP
-36 NFVFDQL
+36 NSFAKKELEEEAKKKLSDGQSVLFDYSA
-43 NRDQKNR
+43 DV
-50 LKKNKSVLLDFST
+50 KKNDQITK
-63 DGKDSEDKVTH
+63 

-88 QPDNKKLLENE
+88 QPDSKKLLEDE
-99 ETGYHAYYVTDTETI
+99 ETGYNAYYVTDTETI

-236 AGYSL
+236 AGYSP

-278 VVVPIKYTSMTDKY
+278 VVVPIKYTSMMDKY

-511 ERESLMTDLTFEHLW
+511 EIESLMTDLTFEHLW

>member
-1 MNLRLEGSLLPNW
+1 MSNWDLE
-14 NLKSF
+14 SF

-29 AYRDRPT
+29 AYRDRPKQ
-36 NFVFDQL
+36 FPYEQL
-43 NRDQKNR
+43 DPERQKA
-50 LKKNKSVLLDFST
+50 LDSGKSIDFNFST
-63 DGKDSEDKVTH
+63 DGKDSEGQVTH

-99 ETGYHAYYVTDTETI
+99 ETGYNAYYVTDTDTI
-114 NANTHQTYFSI
+114 NENTHQTYFSI

-155 AAFALTNA
+155 AAFALTDA
-163 IVPQAQYATKGMKE
+163 IVPQAQYATKGMKA

-204 VQGLA
+204 AQGLA

-236 AGYSL
+236 AGYSP
-241 EKLKLLDEKIVY
+241 ERLKLLDEKLVY

-316 PELLVAGQR
+316 PELLVAGQS
-325 LAKLNKEKIDKLRT
+325 LAKLIRDKIDKLRKLL
-339 YIPAKTINRIV
+339 PEKTINRIL

-363 LQKGSKDFLHNYN
+363 LQKGSKDFPHHYK
-376 DFFDGLSGLGIDG
+376 DFFIGLSGLGID
-389 DAIVM
+389 DEAIAK
-394 IASNLPDLAW
+394 IASNLPILA
-404 LYYDYQ
+404 LNYYDYQ
-410 NQYDKIIKD
+410 NQYYTIIKD
-419 AQKAS
+419 AQIAT

-436 PNNLHNRIKS
+436 PNNLHNKIKS
-446 AGSYAERILL
+446 VGSYAERILL

-464 VQLADAEIEQKVSE
+464 VQLADADIEQKVSE
-478 TEKMITTAEGSVKV
+478 TEKMITSAEENIKIE
-492 SVELS
+492 VELS
-497 RNTISALGWALSAS
+497 RNVIFGLGWALSAS

-562 DAEGAAD
+562 DEQGAAD
-569 IFGSLT
+569 IFGSLS

>member
-1 MNLRLEGSLLPNW
+1 MANW
-14 NLKSF
+14 NLDSF
-19 DNLYASLAES
+19 NNFHSSIAES
-29 AYRDRPT
+29 SYTGRP
-36 NFVFDQL
+36 NSFAKKELEEEAKKKLSDGQSVLFDYSA
-43 NRDQKNR
+43 DV
-50 LKKNKSVLLDFST
+50 KKNDQITK
-63 DGKDSEDKVTH
+63 

-99 ETGYHAYYVTDTETI
+99 ETGYNAYYVTDTDTI
-114 NANTHQTYFSI
+114 NDNTHQTYFSI

-155 AAFALTNA
+155 AAFALTDA
-163 IVPQAQYATKGMKE
+163 IVPQAQYATKGMKA
-177 KIAELEEKAAPDA
+177 KIAELEDKAAPDA

-204 VQGLA
+204 AQSLA

-325 LAKLNKEKIDKLRT
+325 LAKLIRDKIDKLRKLL
-339 YIPAKTINRIV
+339 PEKTINRIL

-363 LQKGSKDFLHNYN
+363 LQKGSKDFPHHYK
-376 DFFDGLSGLGIDG
+376 DFFIGLSGLGID
-389 DAIVM
+389 DEAIAK
-394 IASNLPDLAW
+394 IASNLPILA
-404 LYYDYQ
+404 LNYYDYQ
-410 NQYDKIIKD
+410 IKYYTIIKD
-419 AQKAS
+419 AQIAT

-464 VQLADAEIEQKVSE
+464 VQLADADIEQKVSE
-478 TEKMITTAEGSVKV
+478 TEKMITSAEENVKIE
-492 SVELS
+492 VELS
-497 RNTISALGWALSAS
+497 RNVIFGLGWALSVS
-511 ERESLMTDLTFEHLW
+511 ERESLMTDLTFEQLW

-562 DAEGAAD
+562 DEQGAAD
-569 IFGSLT
+569 IFGSLS

>member
-1 MNLRLEGSLLPNW
+1 MANW
-14 NLKSF
+14 NLDSF
-19 DNLYASLAES
+19 NNFHSSIAES
-29 AYRDRPT
+29 SYTGRPNSFT
-36 NFVFDQL
+36 KKELEEEAKKKLSDGQSVLFDYSA
-43 NRDQKNR
+43 DV
-50 LKKNKSVLLDFST
+50 KKNDQITK
-63 DGKDSEDKVTH
+63 

-88 QPDNKKLLENE
+88 QPDNKKLLEDE
-99 ETGYHAYYVTDTETI
+99 ETGYNAYYVTDTETI

-163 IVPQAQYATKGMKE
+163 IVPQAQYATKGMKA

-190 KMDVTAHSLGTMVS
+190 KMDVTGHSLGTMVS

-236 AGYSL
+236 AGYSP
-241 EKLKLLDEKIVY
+241 ERLKLLDEKLVY

-325 LAKLNKEKIDKLRT
+325 LAKLNREKIDKLRE
-339 YIPAKTINRIV
+339 YLPAKTINRIV

-363 LQKGSKDFLHNYN
+363 IQKGSKDFWHNHD
-376 DFFDGLSGLGIDG
+376 DFFDGLSGLGIDS
-389 DAIVM
+389 DAIVI

-436 PNNLHNRIKS
+436 PNNLHNKIKS

-464 VQLADAEIEQKVSE
+464 VQLADADIEQKVSE
-478 TEKMITTAEGSVKV
+478 TEKMITTAEENVKIE
-492 SVELS
+492 VELS
-497 RNTISALGWALSAS
+497 RNVIFGLGWALSVS
-511 ERESLMTDLTFEHLW
+511 ERESLMTDLTFEQLW

-562 DAEGAAD
+562 DEQGAAD
-569 IFGSLT
+569 IFGSLS